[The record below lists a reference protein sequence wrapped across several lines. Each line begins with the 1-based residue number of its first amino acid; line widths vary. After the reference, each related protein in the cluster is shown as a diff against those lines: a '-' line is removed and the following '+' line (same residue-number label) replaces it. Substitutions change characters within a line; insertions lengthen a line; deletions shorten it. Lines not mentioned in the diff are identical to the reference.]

1 MWDQRVLQHMLI
13 PRGVL
18 QHVALPRPQEI
29 ARRWAL
35 REEQL
40 IRERDQWLLAHDQV
54 DAAARGR
61 LAMLQD
67 VFDMLWDVGMRV
79 DGSYSD

>member
-1 MWDQRVLQHMLI
+1 MLI

-40 IRERDQWLLAHDQV
+40 IQERDGWLMAHDEAESV
-54 DAAARGR
+54 ARGR
-61 LAMLQD
+61 LAVLQD
-67 VFDMLWDVGMRV
+67 VFDMLWGLGMRH
-79 DGSYSD
+79 DGAYSD

>member
-1 MWDQRVLQHMLI
+1 MLI

-40 IRERDQWLLAHDQV
+40 IRERDNEVQERIRLLLAHDEAQ
-54 DAAARGR
+54 ATARGR
-61 LAMLQD
+61 MAVLQD
-67 VFDMLWDVGMRV
+67 VFDMLWGLGMRH
-79 DGSYSD
+79 DGAYSD